1 MGTQLN
7 GLIAYFS
14 CLCGMVYC
22 WSINLLKGRCHE
34 IFFVFSSHFDL

>member
-14 CLCGMVYC
+14 CLWVY
-22 WSINLLKGRCHE
+22 IRNGLLLEH
-34 IFFVFSSHFDL
+34 